1 MLRMK
6 SIVITT
12 ILAATC
18 WLQTSEAQAGPLLD
32 WLRGIRRTSNTQNGL
47 FNQSSAAQ
55 SFAGQSFP
63 GGQSFAGGQSVAG
76 HGAAAPNV
84 AGLQPGQCMKTCNKT
99 CSRTVVN
106 YVPYTAYRT
115 NWKKVPV
122 TQYRPVT
129 SSDPCTGCTMTC
141 MKPCTTYTYQ
151 CQRVPYTTY
160 RPVYRQEQ
168 YTVPVTTI
176 TNDCSNGSCNTCDTC
191 GTGQSVGNFNPVP
204 NYNPAPTSTVPSYAA
219 PTPTYSAP
227 PSSGLVPADTTPS
240 LSIPGGSTS
249 RLPIPSGGGIDT
261 GNTYQVQSYSPA
273 TPHTASA
280 ADIIRSATQGVRPSN
295 RQRSFIDR
303 LENQGANRSNEDR
316 RTTQADRRNDIRPT
330 TEMASLRRRW
340 SYSPVRMASN
350 VKTTTFASVGKAS
363 KVNRQQ
369 INSAWEDVK

>member
-1 MLRMK
+1 
-6 SIVITT
+6 
-12 ILAATC
+12 
-18 WLQTSEAQAGPLLD
+18 
-32 WLRGIRRTSNTQNGL
+32 
-47 FNQSSAAQ
+47 
-55 SFAGQSFP
+55 
-63 GGQSFAGGQSVAG
+63 
-76 HGAAAPNV
+76 
-84 AGLQPGQCMKTCNKT
+84 MKTCNKT

-176 TNDCSNGSCNTCDTC
+176 TNDCSTGNCGGGCDTC
-191 GTGQSVGNFNPVP
+191 GTGQSFAGQPQNFNPS
-204 NYNPAPTSTVPSYAA
+204 PASTVPSFAA
-219 PTPTYSAP
+219 PTPTFSAP

-240 LSIPGGSTS
+240 LGLPGGSTS
-249 RLPIPSGGGIDT
+249 RLSIPSGGIDT
-261 GNTYQVQSYSPA
+261 GNTFQAQSF
-273 TPHTASA
+273 TPSVPQTASA
-280 ADIIRSATQGVRPSN
+280 ADSIRSATQGVRPSN
-295 RQRSFIDR
+295 RQRSFLDR
-303 LENQGANRSNEDR
+303 LENQGSSRNNF
-316 RTTQADRRNDIRPT
+316 TTQADRRNEIRPT

-350 VKTTTFASVGKAS
+350 VKTSTVPFGSVGKAS

>member
-1 MLRMK
+1 MLHMK

-12 ILAATC
+12 VLAATC

-32 WLRGIRRTSNTQNGL
+32 WLRGIRRTS
-47 FNQSSAAQ
+47 SAPSNASQYGYYAQ
-55 SFAGQSFP
+55 PTSAQGFQ
-63 GGQSFAGGQSVAG
+63 
-76 HGAAAPNV
+76 GAVAPNV

-115 NWKKVPV
+115 SWNKVPV
-122 TQYRPVT
+122 TKYRPVT

-176 TNDCSNGSCNTCDTC
+176 TNDCSTGNCGNSCNTC
-191 GTGQSVGNFNPVP
+191 GTGQSFGGMTQNFNPA
-204 NYNPAPTSTVPSYAA
+204 PAATVPSYAA
-219 PTPTYSAP
+219 PAPTYATPTYSAP
-227 PSSGLVPADTTPS
+227 PTSGSLPAADTAPS
-240 LSIPGGSTS
+240 LNLPGGSQSRLSIPSQ
-249 RLPIPSGGGIDT
+249 GIDT
-261 GNTYQVQSYSPA
+261 GNTYQVQSYKPA

-280 ADIIRSATQGVRPSN
+280 GDIRSATQGVRPSN
-295 RQRSFIDR
+295 RKRSFVDR
-303 LENQGANRSNEDR
+303 LENQGGSGSNSADR
-316 RTTQADRRNDIRPT
+316 YTTQADRRNDIQPT
-330 TEMASLRRRW
+330 TEMRSLRRRW

-350 VKTTTFASVGKAS
+350 VPTSNAPFMSVGKAS

-369 INSAWEDVK
+369 INSAWDDVK

>member
-1 MLRMK
+1 MLHMK

-12 ILAATC
+12 VLAATC

-32 WLRGIRRTSNTQNGL
+32 WLRGIRRTNTTQNGF
-47 FNQSSAAQ
+47 FNQNQGFAAQ
-55 SFAGQSFP
+55 NA
-63 GGQSFAGGQSVAG
+63 V
-76 HGAAAPNV
+76 APNA

-115 NWKKVPV
+115 SWQKVPV
-122 TQYRPVT
+122 TKYRPVT

-151 CQRVPYTTY
+151 SQRVPYTTY
-160 RPVYRQEQ
+160 RPVYRQEN
-168 YTVPVTTI
+168 YSVPVTTI
-176 TNDCSNGSCNTCDTC
+176 TNDCSTGTCGSSCDTC
-191 GTGQSVGNFNPVP
+191 GTGQSFAQPQNFNPT
-204 NYNPAPTSTVPSYAA
+204 PASTVPSFAA
-219 PTPTYSAP
+219 PTPTFSAP

-240 LSIPGGSTS
+240 LSLPGGSTS
-249 RLPIPSGGGIDT
+249 RLPIPPSGGIDT
-261 GNTYQVQSYSPA
+261 GNTYQVQAFSPA

-280 ADIIRSATQGVRPSN
+280 GDIRSATQGVRPSN

-303 LENQGANRSNEDR
+303 LENQSGSGSSAD
-316 RTTQADRRNDIRPT
+316 TTQADRRNDIRPT

-350 VKTTTFASVGKAS
+350 VKTSNAPFASVGKAS
-363 KVNRQQ
+363 KANRQQ
-369 INSAWEDVK
+369 INSAWNDVK

>member
-18 WLQTSEAQAGPLLD
+18 LLQTSEAQAGPLLD
-32 WLRGIRRTSNTQNGL
+32 WLRGIRRTNNTQNGL
-47 FNQSSAAQ
+47 FNQQ
-55 SFAGQSFP
+55 SFAGQSF
-63 GGQSFAGGQSVAG
+63 
-76 HGAAAPNV
+76 AAPSAVAPNA

-99 CSRTVVN
+99 CNRTVVN

-122 TQYRPVT
+122 TKYRPVT
-129 SSDPCTGCTMTC
+129 TSDPCTGCTMTC

-176 TNDCSNGSCNTCDTC
+176 TNDCSTGTCGTSCDTC
-191 GTGQSVGNFNPVP
+191 GTGQSLGNFNPVP
-204 NYNPAPTSTVPSYAA
+204 NYNPSPASSVPSFAA

-240 LSIPGGSTS
+240 LSVPSGSSS
-249 RLPIPSGGGIDT
+249 RLPIPSGGGINT

-280 ADIIRSATQGVRPSN
+280 ADSIRSATRGVRPSN

-303 LENQGANRSNEDR
+303 LENQGSNSATR
-316 RTTQADRRNDIRPT
+316 NTTQADRRNDIRPT

-340 SYSPVRMASN
+340 SYSPVRLASN

>member
-12 ILAATC
+12 VLAAMC
-18 WLQTSEAQAGPLLD
+18 MLQTSEAQAGPLLD
-32 WLRGIRRTSNTQNGL
+32 WLRGIRRTSSTQNSL
-47 FNQSSAAQ
+47 LPQQSFAAQ
-55 SFAGQSFP
+55 SFAGQS
-63 GGQSFAGGQSVAG
+63 AVAPS
-76 HGAAAPNV
+76 A

-129 SSDPCTGCTMTC
+129 TSDPCTGCTMTC

-160 RPVYRQEQ
+160 RPVYRQEN

-176 TNDCSNGSCNTCDTC
+176 TNDCSTGSCGTCDTC
-191 GTGQSVGNFNPVP
+191 GTGQSFGGQVQNFNPT
-204 NYNPAPTSTVPSYAA
+204 PASTVPSFAA
-219 PTPTYSAP
+219 PTPTFSAP

-240 LSIPGGSTS
+240 LSLPGGSTS
-249 RLPIPSGGGIDT
+249 RLPIPSGGIDT
-261 GNTYQVQSYSPA
+261 SNTFQAQSYTPA

-280 ADIIRSATQGVRPSN
+280 GDIRSATQGVRPSN

-303 LENQGANRSNEDR
+303 LENQGSSRNSGS
-316 RTTQADRRNDIRPT
+316 TTQADRRNDIRPT

-350 VKTTTFASVGKAS
+350 VKTSTVPFGSVGKAS

>member
-1 MLRMK
+1 MLHLK

-12 ILAATC
+12 VLAATC
-18 WLQTSEAQAGPLLD
+18 LLQTSEAQAGPLLD
-32 WLRGIRRTSNTQNGL
+32 WMRGIRRTSNTQNGF
-47 FNQSSAAQ
+47 FNQQRTGQGFAAR
-55 SFAGQSFP
+55 SFAGQ
-63 GGQSFAGGQSVAG
+63 AAVAPS
-76 HGAAAPNV
+76 A

-122 TQYRPVT
+122 TKYRPVT
-129 SSDPCTGCTMTC
+129 TSDPCTGCTMTC

-176 TNDCSNGSCNTCDTC
+176 TNDCSTGSCGTSCDTC
-191 GTGQSVGNFNPVP
+191 GTGQSFAQPQNFNPT
-204 NYNPAPTSTVPSYAA
+204 PASTVPSYAA

-240 LSIPGGSTS
+240 LSLPGGSTS
-249 RLPIPSGGGIDT
+249 RLPIPPNGGINT
-261 GNTYQVQSYSPA
+261 ANTYQVRSYSPA

-280 ADIIRSATQGVRPSN
+280 GDIRSATQGVRPEN
-295 RQRSFIDR
+295 RQRSFVDR
-303 LENQGANRSNEDR
+303 LENQGRSNAD
-316 RTTQADRRNDIRPT
+316 TTQANRRNDIRPT

-350 VKTTTFASVGKAS
+350 VKTSTAPFASVGKAS

>member
-12 ILAATC
+12 VLAATC
-18 WLQTSEAQAGPLLD
+18 MLQTSEAQAGPLLD
-32 WLRGIRRTSNTQNGL
+32 WLRGIRRTSNTQNSL
-47 FNQSSAAQ
+47 FGQQPTAGQGFAAQ
-55 SFAGQSFP
+55 SFSAQSP
-63 GGQSFAGGQSVAG
+63 AVAPS
-76 HGAAAPNV
+76 A

-129 SSDPCTGCTMTC
+129 TSDPCTGCTMTC

-160 RPVYRQEQ
+160 RPVYRQEN

-176 TNDCSNGSCNTCDTC
+176 TNDCSTGGCSTCDTC
-191 GTGQSVGNFNPVP
+191 GTGQSFGGQPQNFNPT
-204 NYNPAPTSTVPSYAA
+204 PASTVPSFAA
-219 PTPTYSAP
+219 PTPTFSAP
-227 PSSGLVPADTTPS
+227 PSGGLLPADTTPS
-240 LSIPGGSTS
+240 LSVPGGSTS
-249 RLPIPSGGGIDT
+249 RLPIPPSGGIDT
-261 GNTYQVQSYSPA
+261 GNTYQVQSFTPA

-280 ADIIRSATQGVRPSN
+280 GDVRSATQGVRPSN

-303 LENQGANRSNEDR
+303 LENQGSSRNSADR
-316 RTTQADRRNDIRPT
+316 KTIQADRRNDIRPT
-330 TEMASLRRRW
+330 TEMASLRRRF

-350 VKTTTFASVGKAS
+350 AKTSTAPFASVGKAS

>member
-1 MLRMK
+1 MLHMK

-12 ILAATC
+12 VLAATC

-32 WLRGIRRTSNTQNGL
+32 WLRGIRRTSGTQN
-47 FNQSSAAQ
+47 SCC
-55 SFAGQSFP
+55 GQPTARQGF
-63 GGQSFAGGQSVAG
+63 
-76 HGAAAPNV
+76 AAPSAV
-84 AGLQPGQCMKTCNKT
+84 APSAAGLQPGQCMKTCNKT

-122 TQYRPVT
+122 TKYRPVT
-129 SSDPCTGCTMTC
+129 TSDPCTGCTMTC

-160 RPVYRQEQ
+160 RPVYRQEN

-176 TNDCSNGSCNTCDTC
+176 TNDCSTGSCGTSCDTC
-191 GTGQSVGNFNPVP
+191 GTGQSFGQTQNFNPVQ
-204 NYNPAPTSTVPSYAA
+204 NYSPTPASTVPSYAA

-227 PSSGLVPADTTPS
+227 PSSGLLPADTTPS
-240 LSIPGGSTS
+240 LSLPGGSTS
-249 RLPIPSGGGIDT
+249 RLPVPPRGINT
-261 GNTYQVQSYSPA
+261 GNTYQVQSYRNA

-280 ADIIRSATQGVRPSN
+280 SDIRSATQGVRPVA

-303 LENQGANRSNEDR
+303 LENQSGSKSSADR
-316 RTTQADRRNDIRPT
+316 FTTQADRRNDIRPT

-350 VKTTTFASVGKAS
+350 VKTTVPFGSVSKAS

>member
-1 MLRMK
+1 MLRIK

-12 ILAATC
+12 VLAATC
-18 WLQTSEAQAGPLLD
+18 LLQTSEAEAGPLLD
-32 WLRGIRRTSNTQNGL
+32 WLRGIRRTTSTQNGV
-47 FNQSSAAQ
+47 FNRQA
-55 SFAGQSFP
+55 FAGQSFTA
-63 GGQSFAGGQSVAG
+63 QSAV
-76 HGAAAPNV
+76 APNV

-115 NWKKVPV
+115 SWKKVPV
-122 TQYRPVT
+122 TKYRPVT
-129 SSDPCTGCTMTC
+129 TSNPCTGCTMTC

-176 TNDCSNGSCNTCDTC
+176 TNDCSTGTCGTSCDTC
-191 GTGQSVGNFNPVP
+191 GTGQSYGNYNSVPNFNPS
-204 NYNPAPTSTVPSYAA
+204 PAATVPSYAA

-240 LSIPGGSTS
+240 LNVPSGSSS
-249 RLPIPSGGGIDT
+249 RLPLPSGGINT
-261 GNTYQVQSYSPA
+261 SNTYQVQSYTPV

-280 ADIIRSATQGVRPSN
+280 SDRIRSATQGVRPSN

-303 LENQGANRSNEDR
+303 LENQGSARGSAD
-316 RTTQADRRNDIRPT
+316 TTQANRRNDIRPT

-340 SYSPVRMASN
+340 SYSPVRLASN

>member
-1 MLRMK
+1 MLNFK
-6 SIVITT
+6 SLIITT
-12 ILAATC
+12 VLAATC
-18 WLQTSEAQAGPLLD
+18 LLQTSEAEAGPLLD
-32 WLRGIRRTSNTQNGL
+32 WLRGIRRNSGAQNSQYGYY
-47 FNQSSAAQ
+47 
-55 SFAGQSFP
+55 GQP
-63 GGQSFAGGQSVAG
+63 SVAQN
-76 HGAAAPNV
+76 AVAPNA

-122 TQYRPVT
+122 TKYRPVT
-129 SSDPCTGCTMTC
+129 SSDPCTGCTTTC

-176 TNDCSNGSCNTCDTC
+176 TNDCSTGTC
-191 GTGQSVGNFNPVP
+191 GTGCNTCSTGQSFGGAAQNFNPT
-204 NYNPAPTSTVPSYAA
+204 PATTVPSYAA

-249 RLPIPSGGGIDT
+249 RLSIPRSGIDT
-261 GNTYQVQSYSPA
+261 ANTYQVQSYSSA
-273 TPHTASA
+273 APHTASA
-280 ADIIRSATQGVRPSN
+280 GDIRSATQGVRPSN
-295 RQRSFIDR
+295 RRRSFVDR
-303 LENQGANRSNEDR
+303 LENQSGSRNSAERY
-316 RTTQADRRNDIRPT
+316 TTQANRRNDVRQT

-340 SYSPVRMASN
+340 SYSPVRLASN
-350 VKTTTFASVGKAS
+350 VKTSNVAFGSVDKAA

-369 INSAWEDVK
+369 INSAWEDIK